1 MKPAFLVLMILMNL
15 LWAVSYPAFKVL
27 ASHLTS
33 GNIVTLRFGLAAMIL
48 AFVWPWLPGNA
59 PRQSDLTKAAVM
71 GLVVFCAAPRMQVY
85 AVHRGQAGDA
95 SVLMA
100 LDPLITSLAAAFFL
114 GERITRRRWCG
125 FGLGMA
131 GVVLLA
137 RVWRR
142 DFEPLHGLMANL
154 LFISSFV
161 GETAYSVMGKPLL
174 QRSSPAKLL
183 GTALLI
189 GTMVNACLDGPATLA
204 AARHLPFG
212 KWMLILYL
220 VVVCTIAGYAL
231 WYVVIRET
239 EVSLTALTV
248 LIQPLA
254 GLAISV
260 LALRESL
267 HWGQLWGALAI
278 ICGLAVGLRPNQV
291 DASTDCR

>member
-1 MKPAFLVLMILMNL
+1 MILMNL

-27 ASHLTS
+27 ASDLTS
-33 GNIVTLRFGLAAMIL
+33 GNIVTLRFGLAAVVMAL
-48 AFVWPWLPGNA
+48 AWPWLPGNA
-59 PRQSDLTKAAVM
+59 PRQTDLAKAAVM
-71 GLVVFCAAPRMQVY
+71 GLVVFCVAPRLQVA

-125 FGLGMA
+125 FGMGMV
-131 GVVLLA
+131 GVLLLA
-137 RVWRR
+137 RVWKP
-142 DFEPLHGLMANL
+142 DFKPLHGLLTNL

-174 QRSSPAKLL
+174 LRSSPAKLL

-189 GTMVNACLDGPATLA
+189 GTLVNACLDGPATLD
-204 AARHLPFG
+204 AARQLSFG
-212 KWMLILYL
+212 KWMLIVYL
-220 VVVCTIAGYAL
+220 VVVCTIVGYAL

-267 HWGQLWGALAI
+267 HWGQLWGSLAI
-278 ICGLAVGLRPNQV
+278 VCGLAVGLRPNQV
-291 DASTDCR
+291 RPTPPQALNSTPMDG